1 MAETP
6 KAENETGAP
15 VTAGEG
21 ADTLSDAATA
31 TAQDRAAGAGEDAL
45 SDGPNGSPTDG
56 PSYGSDSVSGVAAS
70 GAVDGGAGQDSL
82 SGTSAGTTASPWAAS
97 SGTIV
102 GADDSSASGSSTVE
116 TPEPAPARAAS
127 SGGGATRFV
136 VFVILIVL
144 IGGVGYATYPE
155 WRDEAVP
162 YAEMIGVTLPEVP
175 ADPDAPTDTVP
186 TDTASTDTA
195 PADTASTDTAAP
207 APDSTP
213 QTGTASAD
221 SSQTASAPATSAPA
235 AEAPANTV
243 SLEDFEALSERV
255 ATLEAEIARQSD
267 APAAAV
273 STSGGEEL
281 SERIASLESRFT
293 ALSDEM
299 AIVRQGLGVAE
310 DTDGVSSVASDL
322 SDRLAQ
328 LDSRLSTLEQQE
340 AGPPPVS
347 AEDLAALTRR
357 IDGLQQTSEG
367 GDADLVA
374 RLDALAA
381 TQKDL
386 AAKVAQGRNRQE
398 QAGAFLLA
406 ANLLAAAS
414 SDSGTFSAEL
424 DAVETAA
431 LDQPE
436 VGEAIGTL
444 RTHAGG
450 VPSEADLRSRF
461 PSVAASIIDA
471 SIVGA
476 GDDVVGT
483 ALTRIASL
491 VTLRRT
497 ETEEGDDIDAIV
509 NRAEAAANA
518 GDLPGAVQALGA
530 LDGDPA
536 KVAQPWIAEAQ
547 ARIAVDRAVR
557 TLQSRALATLSGG

>member
-21 ADTLSDAATA
+21 ADALSDAATA

-56 PSYGSDSVSGVAAS
+56 SDSVSGVAAS

-82 SGTSAGTTASPWAAS
+82 SGTSAGTTTSPWAAS

-116 TPEPAPARAAS
+116 TPEPVPARAAS

-155 WRDEAVP
+155 WREEAVP

-175 ADPDAPTDTVP
+175 ADPDAPTDT
-186 TDTASTDTA
+186 A
-195 PADTASTDTAAP
+195 PADTASTNSAPADTAAP

-213 QTGTASAD
+213 QTGTAPAD
-221 SSQTASAPATSAPA
+221 STQTASAPATSAPA
-235 AEAPANTV
+235 ADAPANTV
-243 SLEDFEALSERV
+243 SLEDFDALSERV
-255 ATLEAEIARQSD
+255 AALEAEIARLSD
-267 APAAAV
+267 APAAAA

-357 IDGLQQTSEG
+357 IDELQQTSEG

>member
-45 SDGPNGSPTDG
+45 SDGPNGSPPDG
-56 PSYGSDSVSGVAAS
+56 PSGGSDSVSGVAAS

-102 GADDSSASGSSTVE
+102 GADDTSASGSSTVE
-116 TPEPAPARAAS
+116 TPEPAPARASS

-155 WRDEAVP
+155 WREEAVP

-175 ADPDAPTDTVP
+175 ADPDAPTDTAP
-186 TDTASTDTA
+186 ADTASTDTA
-195 PADTASTDTAAP
+195 PADTAAP

-221 SSQTASAPATSAPA
+221 SSQTAPAPATSAPA
-235 AEAPANTV
+235 ADAPANTV
-243 SLEDFEALSERV
+243 SLEDFDALSERV
-255 ATLEAEIARQSD
+255 AALEAEIARLSD
-267 APAAAV
+267 APAAAA
-273 STSGGEEL
+273 SASGGEEL

-328 LDSRLSTLEQQE
+328 LDSRLSTLEQQQS
-340 AGPPPVS
+340 GPPPVS

>member
-45 SDGPNGSPTDG
+45 SDGPNGSPTD
-56 PSYGSDSVSGVAAS
+56 GSDSVSGVAAS

-162 YAEMIGVTLPEVP
+162 YAEMIGVTLPEAP
-175 ADPDAPTDTVP
+175 ADPDAP
-186 TDTASTDTA
+186 TDTA
-195 PADTASTDTAAP
+195 PADTASTDTAPADTAAP

-213 QTGTASAD
+213 QTGPASAD
-221 SSQTASAPATSAPA
+221 STQTASAPATSAPA
-235 AEAPANTV
+235 ADAPANTV
-243 SLEDFEALSERV
+243 SLEDFEALSER
-255 ATLEAEIARQSD
+255 AAALEAEIARLSD
-267 APAAAV
+267 APAAAA

-281 SERIASLESRFT
+281 SERIASLEGRFT

-424 DAVETAA
+424 DAVDTAA
-431 LDQPE
+431 LNQPE

-518 GDLPGAVQALGA
+518 GDLPGAVRALGA